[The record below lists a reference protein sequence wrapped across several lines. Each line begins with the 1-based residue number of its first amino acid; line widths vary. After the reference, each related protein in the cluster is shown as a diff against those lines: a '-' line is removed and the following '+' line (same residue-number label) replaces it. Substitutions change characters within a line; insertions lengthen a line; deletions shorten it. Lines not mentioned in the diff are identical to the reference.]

1 MPKCGIDMGDYED
14 ENWVVLYRLAVIELE
29 HAKMSGRIEAAQAAI
44 VARMEALQHMP
55 GLHADERQAI
65 GDALSGLRVLQDEE
79 RRYNQDEK
87 RHAVE
92 NALEKLRYIA
102 PSVLKKQNEGNPD

>member
-1 MPKCGIDMGDYED
+1 MGDYQD
-14 ENWVVLYRLAVIELE
+14 ENWIALYRLAVIELE

-55 GLHADERQAI
+55 GLHADERLAI

-79 RRYNQDEK
+79 RRYNQDQK
-87 RHAVE
+87 RHAVD

-102 PSVLKKQNEGNPD
+102 PAILKKQNEGNPD